1 MIELLVE
8 LSFHLLPRI
17 NGIQAKH
24 IVLIMECDFYKRREE
39 LVEFHKW
46 IGINIVRFMGF
57 ELVIFKEQTQ
67 SITS

>member
-8 LSFHLLPRI
+8 LSFHLL
-17 NGIQAKH
+17 KH
-24 IVLIMECDFYKRREE
+24 IVLIMECDFYKRRDE

-46 IGINIVRFMGF
+46 IGINIVRFMRF

>member
-8 LSFHLLPRI
+8 LSFHLL
-17 NGIQAKH
+17 KH
-24 IVLIMECDFYKRREE
+24 IVLIMECDFYKRRDE

-46 IGINIVRFMGF
+46 IGINIVGFMRF